1 MAQFDALD
9 ANDMLLDREIVDPDD
24 MPVGKVDEI
33 ELSEPQGDEGP
44 ELTALLCGPLAL
56 GPRLG
61 GRIGAWW
68 YSIGRRLRVDPDPTP
83 VRIPIEDVITLDRSQ
98 LRVRRPA
105 TSYGTYSLHR
115 WVDDHV
121 TSRIPGGGHA
131 RR

>member
-1 MAQFDALD
+1 MAQFDELD
-9 ANDMLLDREIVDPDD
+9 ANHMLLDREILDPDD
-24 MPVGKVDEI
+24 VPIGKVDDI
-33 ELSEPQGDEGP
+33 ELSEPYGDEGP

-68 YSIGRRLRVDPDPTP
+68 YSIGRRLRIGSDPTP

-98 LRVRRPA
+98 LRVGKPFE
-105 TSYGTYSLHR
+105 SYGTYSLR
-115 WVDDHV
+115 EWVDDHLI
-121 TSRIPGGGHA
+121 SRIPGGGHA